1 MLEGATFLFPWL
13 LGALVVLPALWWLL
27 RVLPPRPK
35 IIKFPAFFLLKDIE
49 TKRKT
54 AARAPWWLL
63 LLRCLVAALFIL
75 AFAEPVLHPSARL
88 PSAKRGDVFI
98 VFDNGW
104 ASASHWQARIAKLDD
119 MLEQIGRSG
128 KPVVIIPTA
137 PSAEDGHV
145 HSVGP
150 MEAEQALKWAERLAP
165 QPWPTTPDK
174 AAALVEKAEKAKQ
187 VGMAVFFSD
196 GVTPDALD
204 SQNLLK
210 NMNVIAM
217 DDRVN
222 DPLILRQEDGTHYS
236 IERLQAAK
244 HAETV
249 TVAAYTTA
257 GDIADE
263 TKVVFPAGDKNTSFT
278 WNMLAQVRDKTA
290 RLVINGANMASAV
303 FLASAQWRQRTVG
316 IIAPTA
322 ERQNRDFLSGAYYI
336 RRALEPES
344 HITVGPL
351 ADLLKRHESVLILP
365 DSAALT
371 MPEKEELRHWVGQ
384 GGFLI
389 RFSGPNLAAHSDD
402 DPLLPVPL
410 RVGARA
416 MEGAMTWEKPMHLSA
431 ISKQSPLYGLP
442 PSPDTTVARQVLAD
456 PTQAVFAKTW
466 LQLADGTPLI
476 TGSSAGKGTLVL
488 VHTTAGPAWSNFC
501 YSGLYVAALRR
512 MVALSNGI
520 AGYKAQTTLPPLSLL
535 DGFGHLAP
543 PDNSAIVKN
552 IAPHD
557 NFFPSPQTPP
567 GLYGSALDFSAFN
580 IGNALLHMQP
590 LDDIPSSV
598 TVESYHKTGGH
609 DLKPLLLKWAILLLL
624 ADTLVTLRLRGLMV
638 FLAFLPL
645 LFSTP
650 AAAAQPPPEKL
661 ASELYLA
668 YIETGDAAV
677 DNLSRNGLEGLAN
690 EVSLRTAAQVGGVV
704 GVDPDKD
711 NLAFYPVIY
720 WPMTS
725 AEPNLDRRAAA
736 NIQSYI
742 NQGGLILFDTSAG
755 QFNDAG
761 FGDNAGSTPGT
772 RALRRLTHDIDIPA
786 LKQIG
791 KDNILTK
798 SFYLLQD
805 FPGQFDSGTL
815 WVEKEPSPL
824 HDGVTSVV
832 IGGNSWAAAWSQD
845 NGDRA
850 RYLVQPGGEQQREM
864 AYRFGINL
872 VMVALTGNYKADQIH
887 TPYILKRIGQ

>member
-35 IIKFPAFFLLKDIE
+35 TIKFPAFFLLKDIG

-63 LLRCLVAALFIL
+63 LLRCLVAALFIF
-75 AFAEPVLHPSARL
+75 AFAEPVLHPAARL
-88 PSAKRGDVFI
+88 SAAKRGDVLI

-119 MLEQIGRSG
+119 MLAQIGRSG
-128 KPVVIIPTA
+128 RPVVIIPTA
-137 PSAEDGHV
+137 PSAQDGHV
-145 HSVGP
+145 HSIGP
-150 MEAEQALKWAERLAP
+150 MEAEQALKWAGRLAP
-165 QPWPTTPDK
+165 QPWPTAPDK
-174 AAALVEKAEKAKQ
+174 AAALVKT
-187 VGMAVFFSD
+187 VRPVSYAVLFSD

-204 SQNLLK
+204 SRNLLK
-210 NMNVIAM
+210 SMNAVVM
-217 DDRVN
+217 DDYVN
-222 DPLILRQEDGTHYS
+222 TPLILRQEDSTHYS
-236 IERLQAAK
+236 VERLHAAK

-263 TKVVFPAGDKNTSFT
+263 TKAVLPAGDKNISFT
-278 WNMLAQVRDKTA
+278 WNMLPQVRGKTA
-290 RLVINGANMASAV
+290 RLVINGADMASAV
-303 FLASAQWRQRTVG
+303 FLANTQWRQRTVG

-322 ERQNRDFLSGAYYI
+322 EQQNRDFLSGAYYI
-336 RRALEPES
+336 RRALETES
-344 HITVGPL
+344 QMTVGPL
-351 ADLLKRHESVLILP
+351 ASLLKKHEAVLILP

-371 MPEKEELRHWVGQ
+371 MPEKEELRHWVDG

-389 RFSGPNLAAHSDD
+389 RFAGPNLAAHSED

-410 RVGARA
+410 RAGARA
-416 MEGAMTWEKPMHLSA
+416 MEGAMTWENPVHLGA

-476 TGSSAGKGTLVL
+476 TGSATGKGTLVL
-488 VHTTAGPAWSNFC
+488 VHTTAGPTWSNFC

-512 MVALSNGI
+512 MVSLSNGI
-520 AGYKAQTTLPPLSLL
+520 TGYKTQTALPPLSLL

-543 PDNSAIVKN
+543 PDNNAIVKN
-552 IAPHD
+552 IAPHE
-557 NFFPSPQTPP
+557 NFFPTPQTPP

-580 IGNALLHMQP
+580 LGNALSHMQP
-590 LDDIPSSV
+590 LDNIPSAV
-598 TVESYHKTGGH
+598 TVESYNKTGGH

-624 ADTLVTLRLRGLMV
+624 ADTLVTLRLRGLMAL
-638 FLAFLPL
+638 LAFLPL

-650 AAAAQPPPEKL
+650 AVAAQPPPEKL
-661 ASELYLA
+661 VSGLYLA
-668 YIETGDAAV
+668 YIKTGDAAI
-677 DNLSRNGLEGLAN
+677 DHISRDGLEGLGS
-690 EVSLRTAAQVGGVV
+690 EISLRTAAQVGGVV

-720 WPMTS
+720 WPMTG
-725 AEPNLDRRAAA
+725 AEPDLDKRAAA
-736 NIQSYI
+736 NIQNYI

-755 QFNDAG
+755 QFNNAQ
-761 FGDNAGSTPGT
+761 FGDDTGSTPGL
-772 RALRRLTHDIDIPA
+772 RALRRLTRDIDIPA
-786 LKQIG
+786 LARIG

-832 IGGNSWAAAWSQD
+832 IGGNNWAAAWSQD

-850 RYLVQPGGEQQREM
+850 RYLVQPGGEAQREM

-872 VMVALTGNYKADQIH
+872 IMVALTGNYKADQVH
-887 TPYILKRIGQ
+887 TPYILKRLGQ